1 MRTLTI
7 QLMWHLSWKYLVF
20 QNISYW
26 AEQTF
31 SSCYTQC
38 YHLDSNSSISV
49 ACVDIPI
56 RVYIKCIFS
65 VACVDIP
72 IRVYIKCIFAV
83 ACVDIPIRVYIKCIF
98 AVSVYPIVSSCRV
111 TALLPHTLVYNDIS
125 AILFTLFL
133 LILQPSIEISEAL
146 SNFTFL

>member
-7 QLMWHLSWKYLVF
+7 QLMWHVSWKYLVF

-49 ACVDIPI
+49 ACADLPIRVYIKCIFGVACVDIPI

-83 ACVDIPIRVYIKCIF
+83 
-98 AVSVYPIVSSCRV
+98 SVYHIVSSCRA
-111 TALLPHTLVYNDIS
+111 TALLHRTLVCNNIS
-125 AILFTLFL
+125 AILLH
-133 LILQPSIEISEAL
+133 
-146 SNFTFL
+146 TFLIQPYNLW